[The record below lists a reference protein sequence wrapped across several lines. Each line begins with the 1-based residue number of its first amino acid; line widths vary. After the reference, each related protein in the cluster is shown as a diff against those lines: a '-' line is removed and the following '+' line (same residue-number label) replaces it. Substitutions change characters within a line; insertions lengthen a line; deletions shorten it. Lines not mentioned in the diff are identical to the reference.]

1 MSTMMDGEDFRI
13 REAIRIFQ
21 ERPKRPF
28 SVCACLGPAKGEP
41 ECFCRMASIV
51 EVEGV
56 YYQISGSESSG
67 ITARRYQKSSQ
78 PQ

>member
-1 MSTMMDGEDFRI
+1 MSTMMDDEDYRI

-51 EVEGV
+51 EVDGT
-56 YYQISGSESSG
+56 YYQISGNEPSD

>member
-1 MSTMMDGEDFRI
+1 MSTMMDGEDYRI

-28 SVCACLGPAKGEP
+28 SACACLGPANGEP

-51 EVEGV
+51 KVEGI
-56 YYQISGSESSG
+56 YYQISGDELSG
-67 ITARRYQKSSQ
+67 ITARHYQNP
-78 PQ
+78 PQQ